1 MVIPCKSFRA
11 CLHFKKYSFIM
22 FTNFC
27 AICIDNFLTQI
38 AKLEHWLFS
47 RLGERKIYFI
57 ILQILFFNIWTKTKT
72 KRKLST
78 QITQHNFYCYAIWVK
93 KCRCSN
99 CTKISIRDKAVFLN
113 FLKCKYSIRLFFR
126 MPKIPQEFLPYCAA
140 LLHVYIQHP
149 MFGDQQICSCSREC
163 ETHYSLI

>member
-1 MVIPCKSFRA
+1 
-11 CLHFKKYSFIM
+11 M
-22 FTNFC
+22 FTNLC

-72 KRKLST
+72 KKNWVLKLLNT
-78 QITQHNFYCYAIWVK
+78 IFIVMQFELK